1 MYMTRV
7 LALAITLT
15 FAVAFETIAS
25 TQVDPALQQYVRR
38 TLPVCPGSSFEIQR
52 LSEGPDGFTAY
63 RVTQSSSDNRC
74 GRSGTL
80 LVATSGDQ
88 IIYGDVIPVP
98 PAKESAEQRLST
110 LATRLMKK
118 DVQAK
123 LAKEASANGLRK
135 VALMSGSSQGD
146 FGYHGWLDRSEK
158 FLIIGRAGSKKIDP
172 GTSLLSAI
180 GASNGMVRGNT
191 MGRIQI
197 IEISDFQCPTCRRA
211 HDVLEPFIKRN
222 LNRISYTRLDL
233 PLFENHDWVFTAA
246 LASRAIQQIAP
257 AKYWDYVNYVFGNQP
272 VLKKNNIERAI
283 REFAEDNGIEWKTL
297 SAAMSAAPAKKELLA
312 QVTRFYDNGI
322 YGTPTFLV
330 NGQVIFYGNDG
341 DHIRSHLESL
351 LK

>member
-1 MYMTRV
+1 MTRV
-7 LALAITLT
+7 LALTLT
-15 FAVAFETIAS
+15 LTLALAVEATAS
-25 TQVDPALQQYVRR
+25 TQIDPAIQQYVRR
-38 TLPVCPGSSFEIQR
+38 SLPVCPGSSFQIQR
-52 LSEGPDGFTAY
+52 LDEGPDGFTAY

-88 IIYGDVIPVP
+88 MIYGDVIPLP
-98 PAKESAEQRLST
+98 EARESAEQRLSA
-110 LATRLMKK
+110 LASRLMKK

-123 LAKEASANGLRK
+123 LSKEQSPNGLRR
-135 VALMSGSSQGD
+135 VSMISGSSQGD
-146 FGYHGWLDRSEK
+146 FGYNGWLDRSEK
-158 FLIIGRAGSKKIDP
+158 FLIIGRVGSKKIDP
-172 GTSLLSAI
+172 GVSLLSAI

-191 MGRIQI
+191 MGRVQI
-197 IEISDFQCPTCRRA
+197 IEISDFQCPTCKRA

-222 LNRISYTRLDL
+222 LSRISYTRLDL

-257 AKYWDYVNYVFGNQP
+257 AQYWNYVDYVFGNQP

-297 SAAMSAAPAKKELLA
+297 SAAMGSAPGKKELLA

-330 NGQVIFYGNDG
+330 NGQVVFYGNDG
-341 DHIRSHLESL
+341 DHLRSHLESL
-351 LK
+351 LR